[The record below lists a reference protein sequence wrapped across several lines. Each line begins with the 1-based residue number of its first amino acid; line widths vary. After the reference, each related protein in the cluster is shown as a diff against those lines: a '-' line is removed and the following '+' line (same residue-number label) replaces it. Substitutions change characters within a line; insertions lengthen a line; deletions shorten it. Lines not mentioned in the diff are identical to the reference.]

1 MARILVAEDEQDL
14 ALFMRRALERHGHEV
29 TTAGDGAAAARALS
43 SSTFELLISDIV
55 MPVMDGI
62 ALALKVEQ
70 EFPKVRVIL
79 ITGYAQQQR
88 RAHNLDLLIDDVVPK
103 PFTADEFMGVVE
115 RVLASA
121 PRGAPGRTAPN

>member
-1 MARILVAEDEQDL
+1 MARILVAEDEQ
-14 ALFMRRALERHGHEV
+14 
-29 TTAGDGAAAARALS
+29 
-43 SSTFELLISDIV
+43 
-55 MPVMDGI
+55 
-62 ALALKVEQ
+62 
-70 EFPKVRVIL
+70 EFREVRVIL

-103 PFTADEFMGVVE
+103 PFTADELMGVVE

>member
-1 MARILVAEDEQDL
+1 VIDE
-14 ALFMRRALERHGHEV
+14 
-29 TTAGDGAAAARALS
+29 
-43 SSTFELLISDIV
+43 
-55 MPVMDGI
+55 I
-62 ALALKVEQ
+62 ALAPKVEH
-70 EFPKVRVIL
+70 EFPEVRVIL

-121 PRGAPGRTAPN
+121 PRSTLGRTAPN